1 MATDAEDADTESEVF
16 KDFQFDPNYELKLNK
31 AWVETGVVCSMYATG
46 NIQSHTLRVT
56 VSCASWANDG
66 VTKLSS

>member
-1 MATDAEDADTESEVF
+1 MNSDAEEADTDGELY

-46 NIQSHTLRVT
+46 KHKITYLARYSFMCFL
-56 VSCASWANDG
+56 G
-66 VTKLSS
+66 K